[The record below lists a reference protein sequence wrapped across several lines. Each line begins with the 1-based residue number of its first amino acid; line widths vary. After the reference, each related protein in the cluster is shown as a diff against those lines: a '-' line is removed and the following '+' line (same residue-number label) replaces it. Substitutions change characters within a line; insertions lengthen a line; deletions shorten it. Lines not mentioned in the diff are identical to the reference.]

1 MEKEQINGQINGQ
14 VAEVMPT
21 RADMD
26 YLMEQSKGNMNKI
39 LSSMT
44 ELLSENDRKVE
55 MLESQ
60 TWFQRM
66 LRTITGKNKATKRE
80 IQNNHEKIN
89 VYISKA
95 ITELYQQNCLDREI
109 ITELGYRLN
118 DLAEMNVKLKELLG
132 ALIFKLNEKIES
144 VDRFHLLTDE
154 IREGIYPSEQPF
166 ASLCRILFHMD
177 QRTILEE
184 RRMRLLRKVME
195 KKGLFAKTERTLQE
209 HLMEIMQIPDE
220 EIGAIYLELQTMPD
234 NKNAEAIRTVIEE
247 YHFLPDEEKK
257 RADRE
262 AIAGKTAE
270 KCAESTPLCQSAEA
284 VFLDLLNSKK
294 NRILVEQAKAYRDG
308 SGVPTDYEKA
318 VAFYKEAARNG
329 DKKAQ
334 KNLGTLYRYGM
345 YGFERELSEAAKWF
359 QLAADQGDPDAE
371 AFLSDLKNIEG

>member
-14 VAEVMPT
+14 AAEVMPT

-80 IQNNHEKIN
+80 IQNNHE
-89 VYISKA
+89 
-95 ITELYQQNCLDREI
+95 ELYQQNCLDREI

-247 YHFLPDEEKK
+247 YHFF
-257 RADRE
+257 
-262 AIAGKTAE
+262 AG
-270 KCAESTPLCQSAEA
+270 
-284 VFLDLLNSKK
+284 
-294 NRILVEQAKAYRDG
+294 
-308 SGVPTDYEKA
+308 
-318 VAFYKEAARNG
+318 
-329 DKKAQ
+329 
-334 KNLGTLYRYGM
+334 
-345 YGFERELSEAAKWF
+345 
-359 QLAADQGDPDAE
+359 
-371 AFLSDLKNIEG
+371 

>member
-1 MEKEQINGQINGQ
+1 MEKEQI
-14 VAEVMPT
+14 VEMVPT

-26 YLMEQSKGNMNKI
+26 YLMEQSKGNLNKI
-39 LSSMT
+39 LSGMT

-66 LRTITGKNKATKRE
+66 VRTITGKNKATKRE

-95 ITELYQQNCLDREI
+95 ITELYRQDCLDREI
-109 ITELGYRLN
+109 LIELGYRLN
-118 DLAEMNVKLKELLG
+118 DLVEMNVKLKELLG

-144 VDRFHLLTDE
+144 VDQFHLLTNE

-177 QRTILEE
+177 QRTIFEE
-184 RRMRLLRKVME
+184 RKMKLLRELME
-195 KKGLFAKTERTLQE
+195 KKGLFVKTECTLQK

-220 EIGAIYLELQTMPD
+220 EIGAIYLELQTMSD
-234 NKNAEAIRTVIEE
+234 NKNAEAIRTVIEQ

-257 RADRE
+257 RADQD
-262 AIAGKTAE
+262 AIAGQAAE
-270 KCAESTPLCQSAEA
+270 KCTEITPLCQSAEA
-284 VFLDLLNSKK
+284 VFLDLLKSKK
-294 NRILVEQAKAYRDG
+294 NRMLVEQAKAYRDG
-308 SGVPTDYEKA
+308 RGVLADYEKA
-318 VAFYKEAARNG
+318 VSFYRKSALNG

-334 KNLGTLYRYGM
+334 KNLGLCCRYGM
-345 YGFERELSEAAKWF
+345 YGFERNLSEAAKWF
-359 QLAADQGDPDAE
+359 QMAADQGDPDAE
-371 AFLSDLKNIEG
+371 AFLSDLRNSAG